1 MGGGRE
7 LGHNKQSLGH
17 SSAGAEGGKGRG
29 MLWHRLGSALGAE
42 PPLPSQPT
50 LNHSNTGTSHA
61 AHPGELTGSSHGPSM
76 GDTAAHAGPGSV
88 RGPTATKHPSMG
100 HRMDTGPG
108 EMVQDW
114 DSAVLGMVPAG
125 PCLAAQTGAEGRC
138 QWVGAPGCC
147 SAGRGQ
153 GQSPGPLSLTCL
165 SPAVLGKGGGR
176 GRRAHQR
183 ALWSLMKAVLSLW
196 AS

>member
-1 MGGGRE
+1 
-7 LGHNKQSLGH
+7 
-17 SSAGAEGGKGRG
+17 

-42 PPLPSQPT
+42 PTLPQEPT
-50 LNHSNTGTSHA
+50 LNH
-61 AHPGELTGSSHGPSM
+61 GSSRDFTRCPPWRTHRTPSSSHVLSR

-100 HRMDTGPG
+100 HRMGTGPG

-114 DSAVLGMVPAG
+114 DGAVLGMVPAG
-125 PCLAAQTGAEGRC
+125 PRLATQTGAEGRC

-153 GQSPGPLSLTCL
+153 GQSPGPLSLACL
-165 SPAVLGKGGGR
+165 SPAVQGREEGGAGGLIKGHFG
-176 GRRAHQR
+176 
-183 ALWSLMKAVLSLW
+183 L
-196 AS
+196 